1 MYTPSRT
8 QGQST
13 LVVSETVP
21 WNLAVLTL
29 EAFEQYST
37 PICDCTPTP
46 GWSVSGLCEASG
58 I

>member
-13 LVVSETVP
+13 LVASETVP
-21 WNLAVLTL
+21 WNLAVWTL
-29 EAFEQYST
+29 EAFEEHT
-37 PICDCTPTP
+37 ICDCTPAP